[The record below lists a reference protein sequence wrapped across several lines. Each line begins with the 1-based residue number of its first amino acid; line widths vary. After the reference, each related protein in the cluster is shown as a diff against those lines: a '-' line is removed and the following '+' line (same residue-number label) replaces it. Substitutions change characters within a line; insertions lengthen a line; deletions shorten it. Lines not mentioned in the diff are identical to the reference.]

1 MGTFHVDVVGENFGA
16 YIGMDWGDREH
27 VFQLLDSATGKI
39 SEHKLRQCPDA
50 LQEWI
55 NELQQRYPEQKIAM
69 AIEQSKGAVINF
81 LMQYQF
87 LVIFVINPKL
97 AAKYRQAFK
106 SSGAK
111 DDGNDSGFILDILI
125 RHREK
130 LTPWKPEDLMT
141 RTLQILTRKR
151 RDAIRER
158 TRLSNQLKAIL
169 KQYFPLA
176 IEVAGET
183 LATVIAC
190 KFLQRWSNLESLK
203 RSRTSTIH
211 RFYIKHGCRQ
221 KRIIDNRLKAIQSAK
236 PLTTD
241 AAIVETSVME
251 VCMLT
256 EQLLCVIKH
265 IEKYDEAINNIF
277 PSHPDAEIF
286 SSLPGAGAV
295 LAPRL
300 LAAFGS
306 DRDRFRTPV
315 EVQNYSGIAPVTV
328 QSGKKRLVRWRW
340 ACSKFIRQSFHEFA
354 GESRKYSIWASAFYK
369 KQRDSGNSH
378 NAAVRAL
385 AYKWIRILF
394 RCWKDRTIYDELVYI
409 QALKRNGSDLFR
421 YMVNS

>member
-1 MGTFHVDVVGENFGA
+1 METSQSNICKENFSA
-16 YIGMDWGDREH
+16 YIGIDWGDREH
-27 VFQLLDSATGKI
+27 VLKLLGATGKI
-39 SEHKLRQCPDA
+39 TERKLRHQPDA
-50 LQEWI
+50 LQEWVCQ
-55 NELQQRYPEQKIAM
+55 LQQDYPDQKVAV

-81 LMQYQF
+81 LMQF
-87 LVIFVINPKL
+87 DFIVIFVVNPKL
-97 AAKYRQAFK
+97 AAGYRQAFK

-130 LTPWKPEDLMT
+130 LTPWKPEDYKT
-141 RTLQILTRKR
+141 RKLQILTQKR

-176 IEVAGET
+176 LDVAGDC

-190 KFLQRWSNLESLK
+190 EFLQRWTSLESLQST
-203 RSRTSTIH
+203 RATTIH
-211 RFYIKHGCRQ
+211 SFYTQHGCRHQ
-221 KRIIDNRLKAIQSAK
+221 KVIENRLKAIQKAK

-241 AAIVETSVME
+241 AAVIETSVME
-251 VCMLT
+251 VRMLT

-265 IEKYDEAINNIF
+265 IDKYDEEISNTF
-277 PSHPDAEIF
+277 PVHPDAEIF
-286 SSLPGAGAV
+286 ASLPGAGAV

-306 DRDRFRTPV
+306 DRDRFKTPE
-315 EVQNYSGIAPVTV
+315 EVQKYSGIAPVTV

-340 ACSKFIRQSFHEFA
+340 ACPKFIRQSFHEFA
-354 GESRKYSIWASAFYK
+354 GESRKHSIWASAFYE
-369 KQRDSGNSH
+369 KQRDAGKSH

-394 RCWKDRTIYDELVYI
+394 RCWKERVAYDELVYI
-409 QALKRNGSDLFR
+409 QALKRNGSDLFS
-421 YMVNS
+421 YMAIP

>member
-1 MGTFHVDVVGENFGA
+1 MKTSQSIICNENFSA
-16 YIGMDWGDREH
+16 YIGMDWGDKEH
-27 VFQLLDSATGKI
+27 ACHLLDSTTGKTT
-39 SEHKLRQCPDA
+39 ECKLRHQPEA
-50 LQEWI
+50 LQEWV
-55 NELQQRYPEQKIAM
+55 NQLRQDYPNQKIAV
-69 AIEQSKGAVINF
+69 AIEQSRGAVINF
-81 LMQYQF
+81 LMQF
-87 LVIFVINPKL
+87 DFIIIFVIHPKL

-130 LTPWKPEDLMT
+130 LAPWKPEDHKT
-141 RTLQILTRKR
+141 RMLQILTQKR

-176 IEVAGET
+176 IDVAGDS

-190 KFLQRWSNLESLK
+190 NFLLRWTSLESLK
-203 RSRTSTIH
+203 RSRPTTIH
-211 RFYIKHGCRQ
+211 KFYIQHGCRQ
-221 KRIIDNRLKAIQSAK
+221 RKVIENRLKAIQKAK

-241 AAIVETSVME
+241 STIIETSAME

-265 IEKYDEAINNIF
+265 IGKYDEAIVNFF
-277 PSHPDAEIF
+277 PVHPDAEIF
-286 SSLPGAGAV
+286 ASFPGAGAV

-306 DRDRFRTPV
+306 DRDRFKTP
-315 EVQNYSGIAPVTV
+315 EEIQNYSGIAPVTV

-340 ACSKFIRQSFHEFA
+340 ACPKFIRQSFHEFA
-354 GESRKYSIWASAFYK
+354 GESRKYSIWASAFYE
-369 KQRDSGNSH
+369 KQRDIGKSH

-394 RCWKDRTIYDELVYI
+394 RCWKERVIYDELVYI
-409 QALKRNGSDLFR
+409 QALKRNGSDLFH
-421 YMVNS
+421 YMAIP